1 MAAAVPKIVTR
12 LVMSEKP
19 VDGTVAWYQGEI
31 DDGDGF
37 PSEDHMLALP
47 NTVSSLGKYNL
58 HARTLNVLLTLPFII
73 VCWLLCHVLHV

>member
-1 MAAAVPKIVTR
+1 MPAAVPKIVTR

-37 PSEDHMLALP
+37 PAEDHMLGLP
-47 NTVSSLGKYNL
+47 NTVSSLE
-58 HARTLNVLLTLPFII
+58 T
-73 VCWLLCHVLHV
+73 